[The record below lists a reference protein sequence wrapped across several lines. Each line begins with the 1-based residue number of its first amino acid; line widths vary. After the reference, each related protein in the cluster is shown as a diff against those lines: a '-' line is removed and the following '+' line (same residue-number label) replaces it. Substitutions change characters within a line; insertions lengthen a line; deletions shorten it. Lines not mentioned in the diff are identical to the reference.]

1 MGFLIDPIHAAKMI
15 RFASPLQSLTIPDPD
30 LLQQQ
35 QDAADNEEGP
45 VALTTTPRSRFL
57 PRFKVGL
64 QAEVEQR
71 RRLAAQRTLDLQRA
85 AASAAAGSGDEDWV
99 QRVTEADRNR
109 RSKEDELV
117 EKAFD
122 KAVSDFDK
130 QQQQQQHQSKKGK
143 PSTQSGNSYQ
153 FVGVV
158 NRKAGKKPITW
169 YARPKPSDA
178 KWSVRL
184 VHVNQDAI
192 IKDLF
197 NRGKV
202 DVFAKYRNT
211 GKIEEETNAPIIMG
225 SYEVRERSWK

>member
-1 MGFLIDPIHAAKMI
+1 MKRSLSLGVVAVVGLLVVDPIHAAKMI

-30 LLQQQ
+30 LKGEDDRL
-35 QDAADNEEGP
+35 
-45 VALTTTPRSRFL
+45 VTPRSRFL
-57 PRFKVGL
+57 PRFKAGL
-64 QAEVEQR
+64 QAEVEKR
-71 RRLAAQRTLDLQRA
+71 REIAAQRTLDLQVA
-85 AASAAAGSGDEDWV
+85 AASRGSGDDWV

-109 RSKEDELV
+109 RSKEDEQV

-122 KAVSDFDK
+122 KAVSEFDK
-130 QQQQQQHQSKKGK
+130 QQPSTKGK
-143 PSTQSGNSYQ
+143 PRSTKSGNSYQ

-158 NRKAGKKPITW
+158 NRKGGKPITW
-169 YARPKPSDA
+169 YARPKPSEA

-211 GKIEEETNAPIIMG
+211 GKVEEETNAPIIMG